1 MTKVYVFPGQG
12 SQRKG
17 MGAQLFEAF
26 PELTAQADAIL
37 GYSIKE
43 LCLNGPDQQLRDTR
57 YTQPALFVVN
67 ALTYLHKLRQDQV
80 EPDYVAGHSLGEYN
94 ALFAAGVFD
103 FATGVRLVQ
112 KRGEL
117 MSQAPSGT
125 MAAVLNCHEATVQ
138 KILREHRLEGIDV
151 ANFNTPSQLV
161 LAGLREDILKAQPL
175 FDFDDVKYIPL
186 NVGAAFHSR
195 YMQPAMEAFDRFL
208 RDFSLTPPRIPVISN
223 VHARPYVTEQLTAN
237 VTEQICRPVRWTESI
252 RYLMGKGAQT
262 FEELGPGNVLTRL
275 VTDIQR
281 TAEPLVVEGE
291 LPPASAPQPNGRP
304 VVVPVVMAQQPKD
317 REHQAGEA
325 AVGAVAAVSQ
335 VQQSK
340 DHGSAPARHRPHITP
355 ERLGS
360 EEFKR
365 DYGLRYAYASGAMY
379 KGIASKDMVVRMG
392 RAGFLSFYGTG
403 GVHLPDIEQNIR
415 AIQQAL
421 NHGEPYGM
429 NLLCNPMRPQT
440 EMETV
445 DLFLRYGIRNVEASA
460 YMQITPALVKYRLS
474 GLDRDA
480 HGALSIGNRVLAK
493 VSRPEVAQLFLNPAS
508 ERIVKQLLDHREIT
522 AEQAAWA
529 QMVPMADDLCVEA
542 DSGGHTDMGVA
553 TVLIPTIIRLRD
565 RMQEQ
570 YQYARQ
576 VRVGAAGGIGTPE
589 AVACAFLLG
598 ADFVLTGSINQCT
611 AEAGMSDVVKDMLQE
626 INVQDTDYA
635 PAGDMFEIGA
645 KIQVMKRGVFFP
657 ARANKLYNLWREHE
671 SLASLDAHTAKHIQ
685 DKYFRR
691 SFEEVYAD
699 TRNHYLTAMPG
710 EIDKADRN
718 PKHKMALVFR
728 WYFIHTM
735 NLALQG
741 KQDRRVDF
749 QVHCGP
755 SLGAF
760 NQWVKGT
767 ALEDWRRRHADQIGE
782 QLIQETAALL
792 NQRFQAFHAVSLSG
806 ADAGHP

>member
-17 MGAQLFEAF
+17 MGAQLFDAF
-26 PELTAQADAIL
+26 PELTAQADTIL

-67 ALTYLHKLRQDQV
+67 ALTYLDKLRQD
-80 EPDYVAGHSLGEYN
+80 PATPAYVAGHSLGEYN
-94 ALFAAGVFD
+94 ALCAAGVFD
-103 FATGVRLVQ
+103 FATGVQLVR

-125 MAAVLNCHEATVQ
+125 MAAVLNCQEATVQ
-138 KILREHRLEGIDV
+138 RILREHRLERIDV

-161 LAGLREDILKAQPL
+161 LAGLRDDILKAQPL

-195 YMQPAMEAFDRFL
+195 YMQPAMEEFGRFL
-208 RDFSLTPPRIPVISN
+208 QDFSFMPPNIPVISN
-223 VHARPYVTEQLTAN
+223 VHARPYRPEQLKTNLA
-237 VTEQICRPVRWTESI
+237 EQICRPVRWTESI
-252 RYLMGKGAQT
+252 RYLMSKGAQT

-275 VTDIQR
+275 ITEIQR
-281 TAEPLVVEGE
+281 TATPLAVEDEPHQDMT
-291 LPPASAPQPNGRP
+291 PQPHSRP
-304 VVVPVVMAQQPKD
+304 VTVPAAQPTK
-317 REHQAGEA
+317 A
-325 AVGAVAAVSQ
+325 S
-335 VQQSK
+335 SP
-340 DHGSAPARHRPHITP
+340 APAPYLPKITP

-360 EEFKR
+360 EEFKH

-379 KGIASKDMVVRMG
+379 KGIASKDIVVRMG

-403 GVHLPDIEQNIR
+403 GVRLPDIEQNIR

-460 YMQITPALVKYRLS
+460 YMQITPALVKFRLS

-480 HGALSIGNRVLAK
+480 RGTLTIANRVLAK
-493 VSRPEVAQLFLNPAS
+493 VSRPEVAQQFLSPAP
-508 ERIVKQLLDHREIT
+508 ERIVKYLLDQHEIT
-522 AEQAAWA
+522 AEQAAWSQA
-529 QMVPMADDLCVEA
+529 VPLADDLCVEA

-553 TVLIPTIIRLRD
+553 AVLIPTIIRLRD
-565 RMQEQ
+565 RLQQQ
-570 YQYARQ
+570 YQYARR

-589 AVACAFLLG
+589 AAACAFLLG

-611 AEAGMSDVVKDMLQE
+611 VEAGMSDVVKDMLQD

-657 ARANKLYNLWREHE
+657 ARANKLYNLWREHD
-671 SLASLDAHTAKHIQ
+671 SLASIDAQTAKHIQ
-685 DKYFRR
+685 EKYFRR

-699 TRNHYLTAMPG
+699 TRNHYLTIMPG
-710 EIDKADRN
+710 EIDKAERN

-728 WYFIHTM
+728 SYFIHTM
-735 NLALQG
+735 KLALAG
-741 KQDRRVDF
+741 NVDRRVDF

-767 ALEDWRRRHADQIGE
+767 AAGGLAPTSSRPDWGNAHAGNRGPFRPP
-782 QLIQETAALL
+782 LSVLL
-792 NQRFQAFHAVSLSG
+792 LS
-806 ADAGHP
+806 

>member
-17 MGAQLFEAF
+17 MGAQLFDAF
-26 PELTAQADAIL
+26 PELTAQADTIL

-67 ALTYLHKLRQDQV
+67 ALTYLDKLRQDPTT
-80 EPDYVAGHSLGEYN
+80 PDYVAGHSLGEYN
-94 ALFAAGVFD
+94 ALCAAGVFD
-103 FATGVRLVQ
+103 FATGVQLVR

-125 MAAVLNCHEATVQ
+125 MAAVLNCPEATVQ
-138 KILREHRLEGIDV
+138 RILREHGLERIDV

-161 LAGLREDILKAQPL
+161 LAGLRDDILKAQPL

-195 YMQPAMEAFDRFL
+195 YMQPAMEEFRRFL
-208 RDFSLTPPRIPVISN
+208 QDFSFTPPNIPVISN
-223 VHARPYVTEQLTAN
+223 VHARPYLPEQLKTNLA
-237 VTEQICRPVRWTESI
+237 EQICRPVRWTESI
-252 RYLMGKGAQT
+252 RYLMGKGMPT

-275 VTDIQR
+275 IADIQR
-281 TAEPLVVEGE
+281 TATPLVVEDE
-291 LPPASAPQPNGRP
+291 PPPDTSPRPHSRP
-304 VVVPVVMAQQPKD
+304 VTVPAAQPTK
-317 REHQAGEA
+317 A
-325 AVGAVAAVSQ
+325 S
-335 VQQSK
+335 SP
-340 DHGSAPARHRPHITP
+340 APAPHLPKITP

-379 KGIASKDMVVRMG
+379 KGIASKDIVVRMG

-403 GVHLPDIEQNIR
+403 GVR
-415 AIQQAL
+415 
-421 NHGEPYGM
+421 
-429 NLLCNPMRPQT
+429 
-440 EMETV
+440 
-445 DLFLRYGIRNVEASA
+445 
-460 YMQITPALVKYRLS
+460 
-474 GLDRDA
+474 
-480 HGALSIGNRVLAK
+480 
-493 VSRPEVAQLFLNPAS
+493 
-508 ERIVKQLLDHREIT
+508 
-522 AEQAAWA
+522 
-529 QMVPMADDLCVEA
+529 
-542 DSGGHTDMGVA
+542 
-553 TVLIPTIIRLRD
+553 
-565 RMQEQ
+565 
-570 YQYARQ
+570 
-576 VRVGAAGGIGTPE
+576 
-589 AVACAFLLG
+589 FLLG

-611 AEAGMSDVVKDMLQE
+611 AEAGMSDVVKDMLQD

-657 ARANKLYNLWREHE
+657 ARANKLYNLWREHD
-671 SLASLDAHTAKHIQ
+671 SLASIDAQTAKHIQ
-685 DKYFRR
+685 EKYFRR

-699 TRNHYLTAMPG
+699 TRNHYLTIMPG
-710 EIDKADRN
+710 EIDKAERN

-728 WYFIHTM
+728 SYFIHTI
-735 NLALQG
+735 NLALAG
-741 KQDRRVDF
+741 NVDRRVDF

-767 ALEDWRRRHADQIGE
+767 ELEDWRRRHPDQIGE
-782 QLIQETAALL
+782 MLMQETADHL
-792 NQRFQAFHAVSLSG
+792 NRRFQAFHSPNLGGMDHESL
-806 ADAGHP
+806 ARP